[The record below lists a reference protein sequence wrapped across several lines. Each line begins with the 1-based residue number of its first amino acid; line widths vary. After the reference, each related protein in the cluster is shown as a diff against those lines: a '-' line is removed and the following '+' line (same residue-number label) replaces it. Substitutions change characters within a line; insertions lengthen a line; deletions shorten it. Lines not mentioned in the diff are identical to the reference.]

1 MFYLLNYDPDSL
13 LTEESE
19 YYDNLAYKASSATY
33 TFKSGSSRP
42 YQLNDFI
49 NDRLE
54 KESYMIKYCKYITQ
68 FNDRAIVYGNP
79 TFNNLIFMSEEG
91 SPYYYSLVSAFEF
104 DHEVI
109 HVQEFKTILMVFTTN
124 DIWVI
129 YEVEEKEQRE
139 FRNQEGEIQTY
150 EVTTN
155 PLEARKYYIIFQLL
169 TKTKAL

>member
-1 MFYLLNYDPDSL
+1 MFYLLNYDPESL

-109 HVQEFKTILMVFTTN
+109 HVQNSNYFNGLQLMIFGLYMRLKKKN
-124 DIWVI
+124 NESLEIKD
-129 YEVEEKEQRE
+129 
-139 FRNQEGEIQTY
+139 EIQTY
-150 EVTTN
+150 EVTNN

-169 TKTKAL
+169 TKTKAR